1 MQARDELVAT
11 AAYQPEPAAAAAA
24 RRFVRETLRSWPLP
38 GRDDRPDPDALIDDA
53 VLLTSE
59 LVTNA
64 VVHAGTS
71 VHVTCR
77 LSAEAVEIVV
87 LDGRPAQLIPDTL
100 HPPADPAERT
110 SGRGLHLPAQLASAW
125 GVTYAQAAKAVWFRI
140 GLPGLR
146 IGTAA
151 DGPGM
156 AAALDGGA
164 GRAGVL
170 ARTFTG
176 TDDVLAR
183 ARRNLSRVGYE
194 DLTSGTAEAARAA
207 VAADVAYLLDAGEDG
222 ELRVRAVA
230 GADPAGRE
238 PGAPAGGAVRALAG
252 AALSLVTVPLVVD
265 GRVTGVLAVAAAEPG
280 RFGEQDAA
288 RLQDLADWSAPPL
301 ERARLGELEHGRRD
315 RAAFLAAAGEEL
327 SVSLDEAKIA
337 AAGASRAIGHLGSW
351 CVVLAAGEGRALRL
365 LHAAHSDPA
374 ARPALQW
381 LLEHVDPPAA
391 PAPELPFRS
400 RAAGWRWQPEL
411 PDGMPPGTA
420 ELAAEPAWCLPLDA
434 ADRNLGLLIIGVP
447 GGHWPPRE
455 ARELA
460 AGLARRIAV
469 ALDNAGRHVSCRVSA
484 ADQAPARLAP
494 ARREPIRRPSAR
506 REPAGR
512 EPARR
517 EPARQESAGPPPGG
531 R

>member
-1 MQARDELVAT
+1 MQAPDELVAT

-24 RRFVRETLRSWPLP
+24 RRFVRETLRSWALP
-38 GRDDRPDPDALIDDA
+38 GRDDRPDPDELIDDA

-87 LDGRPAQLIPDTL
+87 LDGRPAQLIPDT
-100 HPPADPAERT
+100 PRAAPADLAERT
-110 SGRGLHLPAQLASAW
+110 SGRGLQLPAQLASAW
-125 GVTYAQAAKAVWFRI
+125 GVTYAKAAKAVWFRI

-151 DGPGM
+151 DAPGVQ
-156 AAALDGGA
+156 AVLDGGA
-164 GRAGVL
+164 SRVGLL
-170 ARTFTG
+170 ARTLAEP
-176 TDDVLAR
+176 DDVPAW

-194 DLTSGTAEAARAA
+194 ELLSSTAEAARAV

-238 PGAPAGGAVRALAG
+238 PGAPPGGAVRALAG
-252 AALSLVTVPLVVD
+252 AALSLVTIPLVVD
-265 GRVTGVLAVAAAEPG
+265 GRVTGVLAVAAAEPD

-288 RLQDLADWSAPPL
+288 RLQDLADWSGPPL
-301 ERARLGELEHGRRD
+301 ERARLGELEQGRRD
-315 RAAFLAAAGEEL
+315 RAAFLAAASEEL

-337 AAGASRAIGHLGSW
+337 AAGASRAIGDLAGW
-351 CVVLAAGEGRALRL
+351 CAVLAAGEGRALRL

-374 ARPALQW
+374 AQPVLVA
-381 LLEHVDPPAA
+381 LLEHVDPPGV
-391 PAPELPFRS
+391 PEPELPFRS

-411 PDGMPPGTA
+411 PDGMPQCA
-420 ELAAEPAWCLPLDA
+420 AALAADPAWCFPLVA
-434 ADRNLGLLIIGVP
+434 ADRNLGLLIIG
-447 GGHWPPRE
+447 GSAGYWPPRE

-460 AGLARRIAV
+460 AGLAHRIAV
-469 ALDNAGRHVSCRVSA
+469 ALDNAGRHASHRVSA
-484 ADQAPARLAP
+484 AGPATARLAA
-494 ARREPIRRPSAR
+494 ARPELIRRAPGR
-506 REPAGR
+506 RA
-512 EPARR
+512 
-517 EPARQESAGPPPGG
+517 PARQESAGPPPGG

>member
-1 MQARDELVAT
+1 VQVQARDELEAT

-100 HPPADPAERT
+100 HPPADPAECT

-140 GLPGLR
+140 GLPGLG

-151 DGPGM
+151 DAPGG

-164 GRAGVL
+164 GL
-170 ARTFTG
+170 AG
-176 TDDVLAR
+176 TDDVPAW
-183 ARRNLSRVGYE
+183 ARRSLSRVGYE
-194 DLTSGTAEAARAA
+194 ELLSSTAEAARAA

-238 PGAPAGGAVRALAG
+238 PGAPPGGAVRALAG

-265 GRVTGVLAVAAAEPG
+265 GRVTGVLAVAAAEPDW
-280 RFGEQDAA
+280 FGEQDAA

-301 ERARLGELEHGRRD
+301 ERARLGELERGRRD

-337 AAGASRAIGHLGSW
+337 AAGASRAIGHLASW

-365 LHAAHSDPA
+365 LHAAHGDPA

-381 LLEHVDPPAA
+381 LLEHVDPPGG

-411 PDGMPPGTA
+411 PDGMPSATA

-434 ADRNLGLLIIGVP
+434 ADRNLGLLIIGGP
-447 GGHWPPRE
+447 GGHWPPWE

-469 ALDNAGRHVSCRVSA
+469 ALDNAGRHASRRVSA
-484 ADQAPARLAP
+484 AGQAPARLAS

-506 REPAGR
+506 R